1 MLSCIAPSPK
11 TLPAILEKTRDVKDT
26 VRKTAFNIL
35 GEKVHIKALSIAN
48 RERLLQEGLTD
59 RVGGSFFRMCASQM
73 FIQLVGVNSIVVS
86 LLFTVIYNEIDP
98 PLLINNFST
107 ISNVSSLQIISI

>member
-1 MLSCIAPSPK
+1 MSSCIAPSPK

-73 FIQLVGVNSIVVS
+73 FIQLVNSIVVS

-98 PLLINNFST
+98 LLLINNFST

>member
-1 MLSCIAPSPK
+1 MATK
-11 TLPAILEKTRDVKDT
+11 DVKDT

-73 FIQLVGVNSIVVS
+73 VIQLVGVNSIVVS
-86 LLFTVIYNEIDP
+86 LLLLYYRIYICIHMCTNLHEIHKFHP
-98 PLLINNFST
+98 KI
-107 ISNVSSLQIISI
+107 

>member
-1 MLSCIAPSPK
+1 
-11 TLPAILEKTRDVKDT
+11 
-26 VRKTAFNIL
+26 
-35 GEKVHIKALSIAN
+35 
-48 RERLLQEGLTD
+48 
-59 RVGGSFFRMCASQM
+59 M

-107 ISNVSSLQIISI
+107 ISNVSSLQIISGAIHDNTALLTSGFGSDWIRYKYAEKTSVRSKKRRPSDEDLPYCRD